1 MFWRNFFSNYGES
14 EDNGNKILAKVTKKA
29 NDEGIDT
36 VEHLLTADALRDMKF
51 IINQAHADLVVI
63 HALGSDDKRFVS
75 FEENEVSQNQ
85 IGSVSERLLRTSD
98 VPVVLVR

>member
-1 MFWRNFFSNYGES
+1 MSLPEEELIDYIKHIKKTLS

-75 FEENEVSQNQ
+75 FEENLYFYTRKENNIWSLKA
-85 IGSVSERLLRTSD
+85 IL
-98 VPVVLVR
+98 P